1 MSHAR
6 KYVMRQVHI
15 HWYKSVIGWNL
26 THEHRLSE
34 WTTLS
39 ARNVYEKDN
48 LCNRCSVR
56 VITARTDTCW
66 YNWGSWAFSSVIP
79 AERCRWHMF
88 SSFPVKLQGGGIDTN
103 GWLDQYCRLL
113 VVPAERCWSYWA
125 LSFRFF
131 NSIPKIHIRDFVQWI
146 YEQSNNKYVSSM

>member
-1 MSHAR
+1 VGETWFWPWIRAR
-6 KYVMRQVHI
+6 VQTLNPVNDTNNRP
-15 HWYKSVIGWNL
+15 SVVW
-26 THEHRLSE
+26 
-34 WTTLS
+34 TLS
-39 ARNVYEKDN
+39 ARNVYEIDN
-48 LCNRCSVR
+48 LCSRCSVR

-79 AERCRWHMF
+79 AERCRSRML